1 MSHTLV
7 SYSSNDGIARSYAVY
22 SCFWISV
29 AAKNADMKIFDLG
42 QVSFLTI
49 ILFLKDWFE
58 GVGY

>member
-7 SYSSNDGIARSYAVY
+7 SYSSNDGHY